1 MDKRTGLVDY
11 RVEADVASELCRSLY
26 QKLRHDGLS
35 RGEAARRVRGLVD
48 WSYEGE
54 RIGRDRK

>member
-1 MDKRTGLVDY
+1 MEKHVSLVDY
-11 RVEADVASELCRSLY
+11 RMDAEAAVELCRSLY

-48 WSYEGE
+48 WSSEGE

>member
-1 MDKRTGLVDY
+1 MEKHVSLVDY
-11 RVEADVASELCRSLY
+11 RVEAGAASELCRSLY